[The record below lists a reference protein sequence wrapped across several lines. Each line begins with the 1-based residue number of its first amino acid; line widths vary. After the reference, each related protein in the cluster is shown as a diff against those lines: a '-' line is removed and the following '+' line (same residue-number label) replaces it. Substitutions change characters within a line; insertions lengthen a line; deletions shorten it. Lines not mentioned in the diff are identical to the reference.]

1 MTDLLDQARWEEP
14 SWEDRA
20 PGPRRWP
27 YVLLGAL
34 ALLGLLYVGAAWW
47 FGERV
52 PRGTTV
58 AGIAVGGQSAGAAQ
72 ATLTRELAARAE
84 QPIVLTSS
92 AGEAELDPATA
103 GVTVDVPA
111 TVRGLTGFSLAP
123 ADVWAHV
130 AGGSAEPA
138 VVVIDDAAFAKAVDA
153 ARETLDAEPEEGS
166 LSVEGGKVAYTA
178 PVRGTETDAAATAA
192 AVRRWWPGQESVE
205 VVAAEQFPK
214 VTTQELQ
221 RVRREFADVAMSAP
235 VTVEANGVEFE
246 IAPADFAPAID
257 LTPADDGTI
266 TPRANDTALRKI
278 VHAAAREAK
287 AEIAAR
293 DAIVTFSGSTPTVKP
308 SVVGVQLDDASIS
321 AAVWPAISSTERTA
335 TVTTKTVQ
343 PEFTTK
349 IAKATLPK
357 EKISTFTTY
366 FTAGGPR
373 VHNIKLAARTLNG
386 TYIPPGGQFSMNGVL
401 GERTPAKGYR
411 EAGIIRNGRLAESYG
426 GGISQV
432 STTIF
437 NASFFAGVQLDA
449 WQAHSFYISRYPE
462 GREATISW
470 PDLHN
475 TWTNTL
481 DGGIRMEVTTTD
493 TSITVTYHGRKKYD
507 VEATKSKR
515 YDIVKPKKIV
525 DDGEDCVP
533 QNPVDGFKVDIGR
546 ILRQQGKV
554 VKTQSF
560 TTRYD
565 PADDITCRSSGSA
578 G

>member
-1 MTDLLDQARWEEP
+1 MTDLLEHARWEEP
-14 SWEDRA
+14 SWEDRV

-27 YVLLGAL
+27 WVLLGGL
-34 ALLGLLYVGAAWW
+34 ALLGVLYAGAAWW

-58 AGIAVGGQSAGAAQ
+58 AGVAVGGQSAAAAE

-92 AGEAELDPATA
+92 AGEAELDPAEA
-103 GVTVDVPA
+103 GVTVDVEA
-111 TVRGLTGFSLAP
+111 TVRELTGFSLAP
-123 ADVWAHV
+123 QDVWAHV

-138 VVVIDDAAFAKAVDA
+138 TVVIDDAAFAKAVDA
-153 ARETLDAEPEEGS
+153 ARKTLDAEPEEGS
-166 LSVEGGKVAYTA
+166 LSVDGGTVAYTA
-178 PVRGTETDAAATAA
+178 PVRGTDTDAAATADV
-192 AVRRWWPGQESVE
+192 VRRWWPGQQSVE
-205 VVAAEQFPK
+205 VVATEVFPT
-214 VTTQELQ
+214 VTAAELQ
-221 RVRREFADVAMSAP
+221 RVRREFADVAMSGP
-235 VTVEANGVEFE
+235 VTVEANGVDFE

-266 TPRANDTALRKI
+266 TPKANDTALRKI
-278 VHAAAREAK
+278 VHAAAKEAE
-287 AEIAAR
+287 AEVAAR
-293 DAIVTFSGSTPTVKP
+293 DAVVTFKGRTPSVKP
-308 SVVGVQLDDASIS
+308 SVVGVRLDDASIS
-321 AAVWPAISSTERTA
+321 AAVWAAISSTERTA

-357 EKISTFTTY
+357 ETISSFTTY
-366 FTAGGPR
+366 FDAGGAR
-373 VHNIKLAARTLNG
+373 VHNIKLAARTING
-386 TYIPPGGQFSMNGVL
+386 TYVPPGEQFSMNAVL
-401 GERTPAKGYR
+401 GERTPEKGYKQ
-411 EAGIIRNGRLAESYG
+411 AGIIRYGRLAESYG

-475 TWTNTL
+475 KWTNTL
-481 DGGIRMEVTTTD
+481 DGGILVQATTTD
-493 TSITVTYHGRKKYD
+493 TSITVTYYGTKKYD

-515 YDIVKPKKIV
+515 YDIVKPKKVV
-525 DDGEDCVP
+525 DDSESCKP

-546 ILRQQGKV
+546 IFRQQGKV